1 MDARR
6 TASRVDGTP
15 AGAPAGPAR
24 PDTASSPAADGA
36 NGRRRNSPR
45 SAGGLYPDP
54 VNSAAARTA
63 LDLTAD
69 LPVPALEDFYRDL
82 HRHPELSARE
92 HRTAAALAD
101 RFRTAGF
108 DTVTGIGGT
117 GVVGVLRNGPGPTVL
132 LRADMDA
139 LPVQEE
145 TGLPYASLTPGVMH
159 ACGHDLHVTWLA
171 GAAGALAAGRDTW
184 SGTLLVLGQP
194 AEETGEGAAAMI
206 GDHLYERFPQPDV
219 LLAQHAAPGPA
230 GLYAHRPGLI
240 MSASTDVDIVV
251 HGRGGHGS
259 RPESTV
265 DPVVTAAYLVT
276 RLQTVVSREVAARDQ
291 AVLTVGRIEAGTRH
305 NIIPAEARIALN
317 LRTQSDEVRAR
328 MIAAIRRIAAGECLA
343 AGCPRE
349 PDVTVGNSFPVTVN
363 DPGTDRRIAAVH
375 GEVFGTGTILDPG
388 PAMGSEDFPRLAV
401 GRIPYSYWFVTSTPA
416 EVWDAAPGDDLME
429 KFAAVP
435 SNHSPHFA
443 PDPGTLGPGVRTLVS
458 GALACLNGPEGP
470 A

>member
-1 MDARR
+1 MI
-6 TASRVDGTP
+6 
-15 AGAPAGPAR
+15 
-24 PDTASSPAADGA
+24 SPAAH
-36 NGRRRNSPR
+36 
-45 SAGGLYPDP
+45 
-54 VNSAAARTA
+54 TA

-69 LPVPALEDFYRDL
+69 LPVADLEDFYRDL
-82 HRHPELSARE
+82 HRHPELSMRE

-101 RFRTAGF
+101 RLRTSGF
-108 DTVTGIGGT
+108 DTVTGVGGT
-117 GVVGVLRNGPGPTVL
+117 GVVGVLHNGPGPTVL

-145 TGLPYASLTPGVMH
+145 TGLPYASQAPGVMH

-171 GAAGALAAGRDTW
+171 GAARALAAGRDTW

-194 AEETGEGAAAMI
+194 AEETGEGAAAMVAD
-206 GDHLYERFPQPDV
+206 GLYERFPRPDV
-219 LLAQHAAPGPA
+219 LLAQHAAPGPT
-230 GLYAHRPGLI
+230 GLYAHSPGLI

-276 RLQTVVSREVAARDQ
+276 RLQTVVSREIAARES

-305 NIIPAEARIALN
+305 NIIPSEARIALN
-317 LRTQSDEVRAR
+317 IRTQSDEVRER

-349 PDVTVGNSFPVTVN
+349 PEVVVGNSFPVTVN
-363 DPGTDRRIAAVH
+363 DPETDRRVAAVH
-375 GEVFGTGTILDPG
+375 GEVFGAGTILDPG
-388 PAMGSEDFPRLAV
+388 PAMGSEDFPRLAD
-401 GRIPYSYWFVTSTPA
+401 GKIPYSYWFVTSTPA
-416 EVWDAAPGDDLME
+416 EVWNAAPGDDLME

-443 PDPGTLGPGVRTLVS
+443 PDLATLVPGVRTLVS
-458 GALACLNGPEGP
+458 AALAHLVSPEEP
-470 A
+470 S